1 MRLEQ
6 SHITEAHPIA
16 PTELRIPSTRNPADA
31 ANVRSSVLPPSSFW
45 AAARAAAGGSAFR
58 GSLTRRLSVEG
69 DHQRH
74 GFRVGDGTTDATK

>member
-1 MRLEQ
+1 MHTKPRRRGER
-6 SHITEAHPIA
+6 PIVRA
-16 PTELRIPSTRNPADA
+16 TAELVLGRGKGRRRWST
-31 ANVRSSVLPPSSFW
+31 
-45 AAARAAAGGSAFR
+45 FR